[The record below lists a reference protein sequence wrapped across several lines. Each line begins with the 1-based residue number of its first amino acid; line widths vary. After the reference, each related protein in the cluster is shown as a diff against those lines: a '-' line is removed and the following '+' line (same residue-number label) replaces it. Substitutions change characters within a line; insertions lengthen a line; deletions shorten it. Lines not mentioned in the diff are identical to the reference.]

1 MYTVCRCRASTLIAR
16 IAEEINLEVR
26 YIFFRNENI
35 SSYLVWTPRTG
46 RNLACRFSVC
56 SFGGLRSDRK
66 VESST
71 VKGTWTVGIR
81 IFWNSDLIHWP
92 GLGRDHRNLAV
103 RCATARKW
111 QLINIKP
118 SLYLFHSYYLLRR
131 YEGTKVPAAHK
142 YQVFWIASNCEH
154 PRGENFQICP
164 PGCENFQITRHS

>member
-16 IAEEINLEVR
+16 MAEEINLEVR

-56 SFGGLRSDRK
+56 SFGRLRSDRK

-103 RCATARKW
+103 RCATARRW

-131 YEGTKVPAAHK
+131 YEGTKVRR
-142 YQVFWIASNCEH
+142 YQQHINIRYSGLQATVNTPEGKIFRFVRPVAKIF
-154 PRGENFQICP
+154 R
-164 PGCENFQITRHS
+164 